1 MRKKKIF
8 FGLVIFLVALIN
20 VVYQNNLDQRIL
32 YSKTKNPDVN
42 LDCYPKKFSGAILIT
57 SDNEII
63 PFVGHAGM
71 IINSHQIIESSC
83 LEGVHYGPN
92 DWDISK
98 KTCYCSIPKSISK
111 QKSFLAANWSQNQI
125 NKKYNYN
132 FFDWKNTD
140 ANKFYCSQIIWTAY
154 YKTSQ
159 TDLAPNHPLILFPI
173 DLVSNQSTKI
183 IYLKDAYHEKK

>member
-1 MRKKKIF
+1 MFKRKIF
-8 FGLVIFLVALIN
+8 VALIFFFLTSAN
-20 VVYQNNLDQRIL
+20 LVHQNNLNQAIL
-32 YSKTKNPDVN
+32 YSKTRN
-42 LDCYPKKFSGAILIT
+42 LDMNLSCYPKNFSGAILIT
-57 SDNEII
+57 NDNEIL
-63 PFVGHAGM
+63 PFVGHAGI

-98 KTCYCSIPKSISK
+98 KTCYCSTPKLISK
-111 QKSFLAANWSQNQI
+111 QKSFLAANWSQSQI

-132 FFDWKNTD
+132 FFNWRNAESK
-140 ANKFYCSQIIWTAY
+140 KFYCSQIIWAAY

-173 DLVSNQSTKI
+173 DLISNQATKI
-183 IYLKDAYHEKK
+183 IYLKDICHEKK

>member
-8 FGLVIFLVALIN
+8 FGLVIFLVTLIN
-20 VVYQNNLDQRIL
+20 VVYQNNLDQKIL
-32 YSKTKNPDVN
+32 YSETKNSDVN
-42 LDCYPKKFSGAILIT
+42 LAFYPKKFSGAILIT

-111 QKSFLAANWSQNQI
+111 KKSFLAANWSQNQI

-183 IYLKDAYHEKK
+183 IYLKDVYHEKK